1 MSCAKGNIQRTR
13 PQKHQNRTAFKNDLH
28 DTSKKTKFLKSLDIS
43 GVCERCKEIIEWKIK
58 YKKYKPLTAPK
69 KCVGCEQKTIKHA
82 YHVLCSKCATEKRVC
97 AKCCKPTE
105 ITNNSTAGKEEES
118 KFQTALKSLPE
129 RKRRTLLRYL
139 KKQQDGQESSNQN
152 IEELLAGLDEINL
165 DDYNDFSNQ
174 DDSDS
179 DLDSDS

>member
-105 ITNNSTAGKEEES
+105 VYTTFIYLDFRNKLI
-118 KFQTALKSLPE
+118 K
-129 RKRRTLLRYL
+129 L
-139 KKQQDGQESSNQN
+139 KKT
-152 IEELLAGLDEINL
+152 IILYLLAYLTIPI
-165 DDYNDFSNQ
+165 FIF
-174 DDSDS
+174 
-179 DLDSDS
+179 